1 MGISERAWSASR
13 IMRAVLVAVVLCAL
27 VVPATP
33 AVAVYVPP
41 SISGTVTDSVTS
53 AAMANVGVELRQVDP
68 VLGET
73 FLDSTKTDASGTY
86 SFGGVAP
93 GSGYYLVF
101 YTTGYAQAYASDL
114 TYSGLLLDIDVT
126 MDPLQPI
133 VAGTVTDDVTT
144 NPLEGVAVDAYC
156 YLAAE
161 GYYEWVGGGT
171 TDSNGAYTVYNEYQ
185 YGAGSYQF
193 LASRTAYQTGENY
206 QDWNGSTLLNADFS
220 LVPAIEIAEGY
231 LKDAGTGSPIPD
243 ETIEASWWNQLDMW
257 YEWTG
262 SGCTDA
268 TGFYKVY
275 DQNALGAGDYELKA
289 WPSGYA
295 RALRYQT
302 WDGATALRQ
311 DFLVSPPAVIA
322 TGTVTS
328 QSSGAPISG
337 ISVDACHWDDVNQWY
352 DWTGSA
358 YSDTDGTYSVADECA
373 FGSGTYSFDVYG
385 SGWVS
390 QSVTNVWDGSTVLQ
404 LDFALVE
411 APIIAEGVVTDA
423 ETGGPIAQAWVD
435 AEWYNAV
442 DDWWEWAGSTV
453 TAPDGLYTLRDENGW
468 GAGSYKFVSYAE
480 GYNSVRIE
488 SVWDGSSVLPIDFE
502 LSNRALP
509 VKVEGA
515 DRFATAVQAS
525 QLAFPDD
532 GMCSTAVVASGR
544 NFPDAL
550 GGSALA
556 GALFGPVLLVEP
568 TALPSIVADEIQRLG
583 VANVIV
589 VGGTS
594 AVSAPVKTA
603 IDALP
608 GVSTERIAG
617 ANRYETAALV
627 AERTVTELEAGPGF
641 SGQVMV
647 ATGQNFPD
655 ALAGAPLAASSGTP
669 ILLVQRD
676 VVPQDTIDAL
686 NQIGADGA
694 IVLGGT
700 SAVSAAVASD
710 IAGRVGPSGIVRLDG
725 ADRYVTASKIAQYGV
740 DNFGL
745 SWDGVAFATGLNFPD
760 ALAGGAAQG
769 LTGSVVLLTKSTTL
783 EAAPKTKLEANAG
796 QILQVRFF
804 GGLKA
809 ISQAVRDAVVKA
821 INDNKPL

>member
-13 IMRAVLVAVVLCAL
+13 IMRTVLVAVVLCAL
-27 VVPATP
+27 VVPAAP
-33 AVAVYVPP
+33 AAAVYVPP
-41 SISGTVTDSVTS
+41 SIGGTVTDSVTS
-53 AAMANVGVELRQVDP
+53 AAMANVSVELWKVDAEF
-68 VLGET
+68 GDT
-73 FLDSTKTDASGTY
+73 WLDSTTTDASGNY
-86 SFGGVAP
+86 SFAGVTP

-101 YTTGYAQAYASDL
+101 YTTGYAQAYAFDL
-114 TYSGLLLDIDVT
+114 TYSGLLLDVDVT

-133 VAGTVTDDVTT
+133 AAGTVTDSVTS
-144 NPLEGVAVDAYC
+144 NPLDGVVVEAYC
-156 YLAAE
+156 YLPAE
-161 GYYEWVGGGT
+161 DYYEWAGSGT

-185 YGAGSYQF
+185 YGAGSYQIVAM
-193 LASRTAYQTGENY
+193 LTAYETGENY
-206 QDWNGSTLLNADFS
+206 QDWDGTAALDVDFS
-220 LVPAIEIAEGY
+220 LVPAVEIAEGY
-231 LKDAGTGSPIPD
+231 LKDAGTGDPIPD
-243 ETIEASWWNQLDMW
+243 ETIEASWWNDVDMW

-262 SGCTDA
+262 SGYTDG
-268 TGFYKVY
+268 TGFYQVY
-275 DQNALGAGDYELKA
+275 DQNARGAGDYELKA

-295 RALRYQT
+295 RAVRYQT
-302 WDGATALRQ
+302 WDGSTALKQ

-328 QSSGAPISG
+328 QVSGAPIFE
-337 ISVDACHWDDVNQWY
+337 IAVDAYHWDDVNEWY
-352 DWTGSA
+352 DWTGSGYTDA
-358 YSDTDGTYSVADECA
+358 DGTYSVADEYA

-385 SGWVS
+385 SGWVGE
-390 QSVTNVWDGSTVLQ
+390 SVTETWDGSSILQ
-404 LDFALVE
+404 LDFALQE

-423 ETGGPIAQAWVD
+423 DTGNPITEAWVD
-435 AEWYNAV
+435 AEWYNDV
-442 DDWWEWAGSTV
+442 DDWWEWAGSTG
-453 TAPDGLYTLRDENGW
+453 TDPDGLYTLRDENGW

-480 GYNSVRIE
+480 GYNPVRVE
-488 SVWDGSSVLPIDFE
+488 DVWDGSSILPMDFE
-502 LSNRALP
+502 LSSKALP
-509 VKVEGA
+509 VKVEGTT
-515 DRFATAVQAS
+515 RFATAVQAS

-556 GALFGPVLLVEP
+556 GALYGPVLLVDP
-568 TALPSIVADEIQRLG
+568 NTLPSIVADEIQRLG

-589 VGGTS
+589 VGGTT
-594 AVSAPVKTA
+594 AVSESVKSA

-608 GVSTERIAG
+608 GVSTDRIAG

-655 ALAGAPLAASSGTP
+655 ALAAAPLAASSGTP

-686 NQIGADGA
+686 DQIAADGA

-700 SAVSAAVASD
+700 GAVSAAVASD
-710 IAGRVGPSGIVRLDG
+710 IEGLVGPSGVVRLDG
-725 ADRYVTASKIAQYGV
+725 PDRYATAATIAQYGV

-745 SWDGVAFATGLNFPD
+745 NWDGVAFATGLNFPD

-783 EAAPKTKLEANAG
+783 EAAPKTKLEENAG

-804 GGLKA
+804 GGLNA
-809 ISQAVRDAVVKA
+809 ISQTVRDAVIKA